1 MGFISRNIFPACGNM
16 CICCPAMRSRSRQP
30 VKRYKKLLAGIFP
43 KSLDG
48 SPDDRKIVKL
58 CEYAAKNPF
67 RIPKIAKYLEE
78 RYHKELRLEHLK
90 YVTAVVETYNK
101 LLSICKDQIAY
112 FAVSLLSTVT
122 ELLDNHKHEKLQ
134 ILGCQTLTR
143 FIYSQADATYAH
155 NIETFVHKVCDL
167 ARKGGGEQQVS
178 CLRAYSL
185 QCLAAM
191 VWLMAENSHIFDE
204 FDEIMYATLD
214 NYELAAPDENVRRET
229 HHNWVDEVV
238 RCEGRAGAKSF
249 DLTSS
254 MLTIRPRPIRK
265 DPNSL
270 TRDEME
276 TPKIWAQICIQRM
289 VDLAEERTT
298 MRRVLDPMLV
308 YFDKKGQ
315 WVPQHG
321 LALVVLSDI
330 SYLVEATGN
339 QVFILAAVVR
349 HLDHKNVAHDPKIKS
364 LVIQVAIALVRLIRS
379 EGGALYEIGYINDLC
394 RHLRKCL
401 QATIK
406 SSEDQEI
413 SSNISLQ
420 NSIED
425 FLLEVAKGIDEVQPI
440 FDIMAIMLERL
451 LLLEDEV
458 VAKATIGCLLAIAH
472 MIALAPCT
480 SKSHQGF
487 PEAIFV
493 HLLKVM
499 VHPNIQTRLG
509 AHRIFGVLLTAN
521 FESEHETASLR
532 YGFHHQPKNWQVD
545 TEAAHNS
552 ISTLLE
558 KLRKE
563 KDSVQ
568 AEKHNGGCVDSCNE
582 KVLVGEKKQMHTQK
596 SSSLYKVSSFIDKTS
611 GAVGLSEA
619 EPYFLKLTEDQVSQ
633 LLSSFWTQ
641 ANLVDN
647 LPSNIEAISHSF
659 SLTLISSRLQD
670 LSDNLVVRFFQ
681 LPLSIRTIALDS
693 SGGTIVPACQRSNLV
708 LSTGMLLFVAK
719 IFHVLDQTEWIKL
732 LLPCD
737 VDPHLAISDD
747 FQVYV
752 NPHTDA
758 KIYYSLADNE
768 EAVSILAELKQK
780 INESNNI
787 LFDMVVRSLSLV
799 TKLEAEDITRQLS
812 QAFTPDDSYMLDAR
826 MGHDSEHNHRKSES
840 KESLSFDEDVPANLF
855 VEDDA
860 TSESTVSDL
869 SRFIPKVPASPS
881 VSQIINIRQ
890 LLDASLEVAGQVA
903 GTTVST
909 SPLPYS
915 SMTSQCEAL
924 GTGNRKKLTNWLVY
938 DNHFAKSLD
947 YRLPTLSIV
956 EYPEVMNITSD
967 DGCIT
972 TNGSAADPWMAIKLP
987 PASPFDNFLRAAHYS
1002 NGSDRELAISGL

>member
-43 KSLDG
+43 KSLVSTNVSFEDG

-112 FAVSLLSTVT
+112 FAVSLLSTIT

-134 ILGCQTLTR
+134 ILGCQTLTK

-191 VWLMAENSHIFDE
+191 VWLMAENSHIFNE

-238 RCEGRAGAKSF
+238 RCEGRAGAKSC
-249 DLTSS
+249 DLTSG

-298 MRRVLDPMLV
+298 MRRVLNPMFV

-379 EGGALYEIGYINDLC
+379 EGDALYEIGYINDIC

-440 FDIMAIMLERL
+440 FYIMAIMLERL

-472 MIALAPCT
+472 MIALAPYT

-487 PEAIFV
+487 PEALFV
-493 HLLKVM
+493 HLLIVM

-568 AEKHNGGCVDSCNE
+568 AGKHNGGCVDSCNE

-611 GAVGLSEA
+611 GAVGLSET
-619 EPYFLKLTEDQVSQ
+619 EPYLLKLTEDQVSQ

-659 SLTLISSRLQD
+659 SLTLISSGLKD

-768 EAVSILAELKQK
+768 EAVSIPAELKQK

-799 TKLEAEDITRQLS
+799 TELEAEDITRQLS
-812 QAFTPDDSYMLDAR
+812 QAFTPDDSYMLYPR
-826 MGHDSEHNHRKSES
+826 MGHDSEHNRRKSES
-840 KESLSFDEDVPANLF
+840 EESLAYDD
-855 VEDDA
+855 EDDA
-860 TSESTVSDL
+860 TSESTISDL
-869 SRFIPKVPASPS
+869 SRFIPKVPASTS

-890 LLDASLEVAGQVA
+890 FLDSSLEVAEQMA

-909 SPLPYS
+909 SPLSYS
-915 SMTSQCEAL
+915 SMISQLESME
-924 GTGNRKKLTNWLVY
+924 TNRKKLTNWLMR
-938 DNHFAKSLD
+938 DHQ
-947 YRLPTLSIV
+947 
-956 EYPEVMNITSD
+956 ITSTSD
-967 DGCIT
+967 
-972 TNGSAADPWMAIKLP
+972 GSAANPWRPIKLP
-987 PASPFDNFLRAAHYS
+987 PASPFDNFLRAAHYRTG
-1002 NGSDRELAISGL
+1002 NDRELANSGL